1 MSRRS
6 LRKEVLVGCV
16 IACCLIQPGMG
27 ALPPTRDF
35 VPPPPP
41 IPDFQSGQAA
51 WVHPPGGIFPGMPG
65 SPPPLRQDP
74 AHPFAANNSG
84 QQPTYRMADVSN
96 PNLKPWVKET
106 MKKDNDEILG
116 GKIAF
121 SARSSCLPGGVP
133 VFMLFGGPPIYF
145 IQTKDKVLMIYEGD
159 HQVRHIYLNVPH
171 SKNPRPSWYG
181 ESVGHYEGDT
191 LVVDTIGQNTKTV
204 VDAYRTPHTD
214 KLQVVERWK
223 LINDGKTLEVNL
235 TVDDPDTFNEPWSTF
250 QRYQR
255 GNATLQ
261 EEACAEN
268 NQHLFDYH
276 IPEAKRADF

>member
-1 MSRRS
+1 VTIRTSRRAA
-6 LRKEVLVGCV
+6 VLGTA
-16 IACCLIQPGMG
+16 I
-27 ALPPTRDF
+27 ALPAAGAGAPNSQTA
-35 VPPPPP
+35 

-74 AHPFAANNSG
+74 AHAFAANNSG

-96 PNLKPWVKET
+96 PNLKPWVKEA

-145 IQTKDKVLMIYEGD
+145 IQSKDKVLMIYEGD

-171 SKNPRPSWYG
+171 SKNPKPSWYG

-191 LVVDTIGQNTKTV
+191 LVVDTVGQNTKTV

-214 KLQVVERWK
+214 KLHVVERWK

-235 TVDDPDTFNEPWSTF
+235 TVDDPDTFNESWSTF

-255 GNATLQ
+255 GAATLQ

-276 IPEAKRADF
+276 IPEAKQPDF